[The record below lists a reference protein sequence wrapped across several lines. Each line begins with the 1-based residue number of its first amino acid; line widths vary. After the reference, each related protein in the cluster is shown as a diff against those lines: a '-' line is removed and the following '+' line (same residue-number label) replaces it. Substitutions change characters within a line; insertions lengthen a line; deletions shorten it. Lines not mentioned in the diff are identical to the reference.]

1 MLVNEW
7 VERRK
12 PPKVRANTY
21 RFYQQSIKHTIN
33 PHVGDQNASRLK
45 PIIIEE
51 FLDKLVAKGYNAGT
65 ITGVVR
71 TMFKAFKDVEKLGLI
86 PNNPMTKVKTPNLES
101 TSKRSVVQDDL
112 KKTYQ
117 VVILKP

>member
-21 RFYQQSIKHTIN
+21 CFYQQSIKHTIN

-71 TMFKAFKDVEKLGLI
+71 TMNRAFKDGRRLGFI
-86 PNNPMTKVKTPNLES
+86 PNNPMTKVEKPNLES
-101 TSKRSVVQDDL
+101 TLKRSVVQDDL
-112 KKTYQ
+112 KKIYQ
-117 VVILKP
+117 VVALKP